1 MDQDTLVKTAEALV
15 KGLEANAIVVRG
27 AMWVRLEETN
37 GWRLWIVSSKDADKK
52 QFYQA
57 VAKALPDVEQLHTD
71 FSISDVELKQD
82 SDPVI
87 KALALFIRAE
97 GFNSINM
104 SRNMVNGVYTP
115 DGILL
120 RMAL

>member
-1 MDQDTLVKTAEALV
+1 MDQETLVATAVALI
-15 KGLEANAIVVRG
+15 KSLESKKISVRG

-37 GWRLWIVSSKDADKK
+37 GWRLWIVSNKATDKK
-52 QFYQA
+52 EFYQA
-57 VAKALPDVEQLHTD
+57 VSTALPDIEKENAD

-87 KALALFIRAE
+87 QALAMFVRAD
-97 GFNSINM
+97 GISSIHM

>member
-1 MDQDTLVKTAEALV
+1 MDQETLVATAGGLIRALEQ
-15 KGLEANAIVVRG
+15 KKIPVRG

-37 GWRLWIVSSKDADKK
+37 GWRLWIVSSKATDKK
-52 QFYQA
+52 EFYQA
-57 VAKALPDVEQLHTD
+57 VSTALPDIEKEHAD

-87 KALALFIRAE
+87 QALAMFIRAE
-97 GFNSINM
+97 GVNSIHM

-115 DGILL
+115 DGIML

>member
-1 MDQDTLVKTAEALV
+1 MDQETLVNAGKALIQ
-15 KGLEANAIVVRG
+15 GLENNGVKVRG
-27 AMWVRLEETN
+27 AMWVRLNET
-37 GWRLWIVSSKDADKK
+37 GSWRLWIVSSKGVDKK
-52 QFYQA
+52 EFYRV
-57 VAKALPDVEQLHTD
+57 VANTLPEVEEKYQD

-82 SDPVI
+82 NDPVI
-87 KALALFIRAE
+87 QALSVFIRAD
-97 GFNSINM
+97 GISSINL